1 MMSWTDQ
8 SSMVLP
14 EDPLDPLYPVPWTRM
29 DELLAKLRIDV
40 PISQPVYGM
49 VETALRWKN
58 TDASK
63 KIEVYTTGERFENS
77 AIVGIH
83 KVTDSND
90 YRITLHCFNK
100 ETSALKNALI
110 MTNRIEWKS
119 PKTTVWFTAFHDD
132 LLSTVNECLSTHKFQ
147 TFVKANII
155 YVWKSPDQLVE
166 REIFC
171 PEDVFL
177 APVDLKSL
185 DMVKRHRCQF
195 PGVEEFV
202 ATLILHKPSLGVYS
216 RRTGELC
223 AWVLCNE
230 FYALASLHTLE
241 AHRRK
246 GYAQLLCNAL
256 SEQLLRSN
264 IIIGALVEDT
274 NIPSLNLFKSLNFKS
289 VKPIHSISAARSVTV
304 KE

>member
-1 MMSWTDQ
+1 MISWTDHA
-8 SSMVLP
+8 SMMLP
-14 EDPLDPLYPVPWTRM
+14 EDPLHPVPWTRM
-29 DELLAKLRIDV
+29 DELSAKLRIDV
-40 PISQPVYGM
+40 PISQP
-49 VETALRWKN
+49 
-58 TDASK
+58 
-63 KIEVYTTGERFENS
+63 
-77 AIVGIH
+77 
-83 KVTDSND
+83 DSND

-110 MTNRIEWKS
+110 MTSRIEWKS
-119 PKTTVWFTAFHDD
+119 PKTTVFFNAFHAD
-132 LLSTVNECLSTHKFQ
+132 LLSIVNECLSTHKFQ
-147 TFVKANII
+147 IFTKRNCI
-155 YVWKSPDQLVE
+155 YKWKSPEQLVE
-166 REIFC
+166 HEISC

-177 APVDLKSL
+177 APVNLESL
-185 DMVKRHRCQF
+185 DMVRRHRGQF

-230 FYALASLHTLE
+230 YYALASLHTLE

-264 IIIGALVEDT
+264 IVIGALVEDT
-274 NIPSLNLFKSLNFKS
+274 NIPSLTLFKSLNFKS
-289 VKPIHSISAARSVTV
+289 IQPFHYISAARSVTA